1 MTIINVVRRQIQ
13 NIFVESK
20 RFCLT
25 RFGNEIKNRAMKDSK
40 DLAQE
45 TGKTVVNYIE
55 IRKSVGKIGTD
66 SWI

>member
-1 MTIINVVRRQIQ
+1 
-13 NIFVESK
+13 
-20 RFCLT
+20 
-25 RFGNEIKNRAMKDSK
+25 MKDSK